1 MKKLTLSFLL
11 LVVTV
16 AVHAQNIAQK
26 LSDKVTV
33 QFPTK
38 PSEKSLN
45 GATIFYSTDKDT
57 SKGFGALVFDLSAMG
72 LPGDPI
78 EMMGDSFWEQLKA
91 GMSSQMAGANI
102 SKDLITKFKEKN
114 SLYVEI
120 DGANS
125 SDENLKGKKAFG
137 YIFFI
142 GPVLHQVLFYSTN
155 PSAKAED
162 GQTFFDS
169 VEIGK

>member
-1 MKKLTLSFLL
+1 MKKIVLS
-11 LVVTV
+11 LVLVIG
-16 AVHAQNIAQK
+16 AASVHAQNIAQK
-26 LSDKVTV
+26 LSEKVTV
-33 QFPTK
+33 QFPAK
-38 PSEKSLN
+38 PSEKTMN
-45 GATIFYSTDKDT
+45 GATIFYVADKDT

-72 LPGDPI
+72 LMGDPI
-78 EMMGDSFWEQLKA
+78 EMMGDSFWDQLKA

-102 SKDLITKFKEKN
+102 SKDLITRFKEKN

-120 DGANS
+120 DGTNS
-125 SDENLKGKKAFG
+125 SDDNLKGKKAFG

-155 PSAKAED
+155 PSAKAAD
-162 GQTFFDS
+162 GQAFFDS

>member
-1 MKKLTLSFLL
+1 MKKLILSLVL
-11 LVVTV
+11 LVSIVV
-16 AVHAQNIAQK
+16 VNAQSIAQK

-45 GATIFYSTDKDT
+45 GATIFYAVDKDT

-72 LPGDPI
+72 LAGDPI
-78 EMMGDSFWEQLKA
+78 EMLGDSFWDQLKA

-155 PSAKAED
+155 PSAKAAD
-162 GQTFFDS
+162 GQAFFDS